1 MAMHVKK
8 GDMVMVIAGDD
19 KGRTGEVMKVMGS
32 DNKVVVQ
39 GINRVWRHVRP
50 NRQNPRGGRIQKE
63 LPINISNVLPVDP
76 ETSQAT
82 RVAFKVNED
91 GSKDR
96 IAKKSGK
103 SLGSVKK
110 AKYVGGTSF
119 VCTA

>member
-19 KGRTGEVMKVMGS
+19 KGRTGEIMKVMGS

-63 LPINISNVLPVDP
+63 LPIHISNVLPVDP

-82 RVAFKVNED
+82 RVAFKINED

-110 AKYVGGTSF
+110 AK
-119 VCTA
+119 

>member
-19 KGRTGEVMKVMGS
+19 KGRTGEIMKVMGS
-32 DNKVVVQ
+32 DGKVVVQ

-63 LPINISNVLPVDP
+63 LPIHISNVLPVDP

-82 RVAFKVNED
+82 RVTFKINED

-96 IAKKSGK
+96 VAKKSGK

-110 AKYVGGTSF
+110 AK
-119 VCTA
+119 

>member
-82 RVAFKVNED
+82 RVGFQVNED

-96 IAKKSGK
+96 VAKKSGK

-110 AKYVGGTSF
+110 AK
-119 VCTA
+119 

>member
-32 DNKVVVQ
+32 DDKVVVQ

-82 RVAFKVNED
+82 RVGFQMNED

-96 IAKKSGK
+96 VAKKSGK

-110 AKYVGGTSF
+110 AK
-119 VCTA
+119 